1 MHSFLIINSVYDKG
15 HNTSEAIFSGFNSP
29 TKINIFFLMSVLG
42 AKQGQIKNLVALEFK
57 YDKLIDTKNNV
68 DLLRNKI
75 INWNWILGIFF
86 VKILMGCLDPLS
98 KISIIIRNIVH
109 MYVSTYIMYVSI
121 LVKVLTITNTA
132 NNSKIIV
139 TLHGLWVA
147 RKLL

>member
-1 MHSFLIINSVYDKG
+1 
-15 HNTSEAIFSGFNSP
+15 
-29 TKINIFFLMSVLG
+29 MSVLG

-57 YDKLIDTKNNV
+57 YDKLIDTKNTKNNV

>member
-1 MHSFLIINSVYDKG
+1 MIKVII
-15 HNTSEAIFSGFNSP
+15 HQRQFSLASILQPKLTF
-29 TKINIFFLMSVLG
+29 FFLMSVLG

-57 YDKLIDTKNNV
+57 YDKLIDTKNTKNNV